1 MFLATWVESPLIKAQ
16 ATRDPMYLDIG
27 KTVLSDLLL
36 RAKVECGIAGIQDLR
51 TNALDDRM
59 ESFVLSETLKVCSHS
74 LYAGGTLIRKLQYL
88 YLLFDEDNPLH
99 KDDSNYVFTTE
110 GHILSL
116 EQEYLKPP
124 SATMRQL
131 RRAENQQCPAYEP
144 PYFIG
149 TDDTPG
155 LYVGI
160 RSRSDF
166 DYARFVVS
174 TALSDGDET
183 WWHPNGW
190 CTVPAVDQYVSSSP
204 SCCIINS

>member
-1 MFLATWVESPLIKAQ
+1 
-16 ATRDPMYLDIG
+16 MYLDIG

-36 RAKVECGIAGIQDLR
+36 RAKVECGIAGVQDLR

-59 ESFVLSETLKVCSHS
+59 ESFVLSETLKVRSRS
-74 LYAGGTLIRKLQYL
+74 PVRWLVVNSKTQYL

-99 KDDSNYVFTTE
+99 NDDSNYVFTTE

-124 SATMRQL
+124 STTVRQL

-144 PYFIG
+144 PYFFG
-149 TDDTPG
+149 TDDMPG

-166 DYARFVVS
+166 DYARFIVS
-174 TALSDGDET
+174 SALSDGDET

-190 CTVPAVDQYVSSSP
+190 CSVPAVDQYVSYLHAAASSMLKSWP
-204 SCCIINS
+204 F